1 MINNPRKFAITWLL
15 EPTEQEVEPHYEYVF
30 RLVTYHGQEITIK
43 TRDETRIN
51 TSKSNHYLLTNA
63 LSPDFPIIRA
73 KIYKVTKTREYL
85 GTVEYFGLDCWEEY
99 TLYNNSATGITEKN
113 TKYVYLV
120 NSMYLSQG
128 VTSQGLTSYKTGE
141 VLTHKVVDKMIKSDT
156 EELVY
161 ETIIEQVIPSEVFTA
176 EFHSFSDDTFFNFS
190 RSSSYSKVVLTGISY
205 PKFQQTTKSTRIDP
219 DRITESTE
227 IDEFDAQ
234 TNGKISFTVYSPYT
248 KYIDN
253 FDKYQ
258 DKLYTPLDS
267 KISAP
272 AVLVKCS
279 DGLDFATF
287 KLIGNETQ
295 YFSKNTT
302 ITFEHD

>member
-1 MINNPRKFAITWLL
+1 MIDGARRFAVRWLL

-30 RLVTYHGQEITIK
+30 RLVTYHGQESSVK
-43 TRDETRIN
+43 TRDETKIS
-51 TSKSNHYLLTNA
+51 TSESNHFFITKA

-85 GTVEYFGLDCWEEY
+85 GTVEYFGLDFWKEY
-99 TLYNNSATGITEKN
+99 TLYSNSTTGITEEK

-128 VTSQGLTSYKTGE
+128 VTSQGLTSYKTSE
-141 VLTHKVVDKMIKSDT
+141 VLTHKAVDKIIKLDT

-161 ETIIEQVIPSEVFTA
+161 EKIIEQVIPSEVFTA

-190 RSSSYSKVVLTGISY
+190 RSSSYSKIVLTGISY
-205 PKFQQTTKSTRIDP
+205 PKFQQTSKYIHIYPNRT
-219 DRITESTE
+219 TESTE

-234 TNGKISFTVYSPYT
+234 TNGKISFTVYSPYAA
-248 KYIDN
+248 YIDD

-279 DGLDFATF
+279 DGLDFAAF

>member
-85 GTVEYFGLDCWEEY
+85 GTVEYFGLNCLEEY

-120 NSMYLSQG
+120 NSRYL
-128 VTSQGLTSYKTGE
+128 SQGLTSYITGE

-156 EELVY
+156 EELIY
-161 ETIIEQVIPSEVFTA
+161 ETIIEQVFPSEVFTS

-190 RSSSYSKVVLTGISY
+190 R
-205 PKFQQTTKSTRIDP
+205 
-219 DRITESTE
+219 
-227 IDEFDAQ
+227 
-234 TNGKISFTVYSPYT
+234 
-248 KYIDN
+248 
-253 FDKYQ
+253 
-258 DKLYTPLDS
+258 
-267 KISAP
+267 
-272 AVLVKCS
+272 
-279 DGLDFATF
+279 
-287 KLIGNETQ
+287 
-295 YFSKNTT
+295 
-302 ITFEHD
+302 

>member
-1 MINNPRKFAITWLL
+1 M
-15 EPTEQEVEPHYEYVF
+15 
-30 RLVTYHGQEITIK
+30 
-43 TRDETRIN
+43 
-51 TSKSNHYLLTNA
+51 
-63 LSPDFPIIRA
+63 
-73 KIYKVTKTREYL
+73 
-85 GTVEYFGLDCWEEY
+85 
-99 TLYNNSATGITEKN
+99 
-113 TKYVYLV
+113 
-120 NSMYLSQG
+120 
-128 VTSQGLTSYKTGE
+128 
-141 VLTHKVVDKMIKSDT
+141 
-156 EELVY
+156 
-161 ETIIEQVIPSEVFTA
+161 
-176 EFHSFSDDTFFNFS
+176 
-190 RSSSYSKVVLTGISY
+190 LTGISY

-248 KYIDN
+248 TYIDN